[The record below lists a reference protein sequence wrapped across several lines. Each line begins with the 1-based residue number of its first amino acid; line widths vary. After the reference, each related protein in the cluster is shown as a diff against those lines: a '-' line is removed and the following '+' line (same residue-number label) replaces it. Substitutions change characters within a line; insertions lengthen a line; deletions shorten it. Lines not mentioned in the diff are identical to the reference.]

1 MKRSLRYLILVILL
15 ASAVFIFSQIK
26 STVSAADEQWR
37 ARYWNNRDLSGDPA
51 KRRDEDAID
60 YDWGDGSP
68 TSGVNSDDFSARWT
82 RSIYLNGGIYRF
94 SATMDDGMRVWIDDE
109 LVIDEWN
116 DSQVRTV
123 SVDLPMTTGNHDIE
137 VRYYEA
143 GGKAVA
149 KFSWAPIGGP
159 PSIPVN
165 RWQGQYFNN
174 QHLNGAPAFTRAD
187 SAIDFNWKTGSPWP
201 TIQSD
206 HFSVRWTGNFDHD
219 PGTYRFTVESD
230 DGVRLWV
237 NDQLII
243 DEWQD
248 NQNLTFQADTFL
260 PGGSVPVVLEYYEN
274 TGAALVKLA
283 AERIG
288 ATGGSP
294 SPTPLP
300 SAPGLPP
307 ENSAVV
313 TNANWLNV
321 RSEPSMG
328 DNAITAIPRGQ
339 EVLLLGRYGGWIKV
353 RLPNGLEGWVGA
365 SYLASRTS
373 FSSLPVSPP

>member
-1 MKRSLRYLILVILL
+1 MMTRTFRFLIFAALL
-15 ASAVFIFSQIK
+15 ASAVFVLFHIQ
-26 STVSAADEQWR
+26 STVSAADDQWR
-37 ARYWNNRDLSGDPA
+37 ARYWNNRDLSGDPV

-60 YDWGDGSP
+60 HDWGDGSP

-82 RSIYLNGGIYRF
+82 RTIYLNQGVYRF

-149 KFSWAPIGGP
+149 KFSWAAAGGP

-165 RWQGQYFNN
+165 RWQGEYFNN
-174 QHLNGAPAFTRAD
+174 QYLSGAPAFTRAE
-187 SAIDFNWKTGSPWP
+187 SAIDFNWKLGSPWP
-201 TIQSD
+201 TIQAD
-206 HFSVRWTGNFDHD
+206 HFSARWTGVFDHD

-248 NQNLTFQADTFL
+248 NQNRTFQADIAL
-260 PGGSVPVVLEYYEN
+260 PGGSVPVRLEYYEN
-274 TGAALVKLA
+274 TGAALVRLGAQK
-283 AERIG
+283 IG
-288 ATGGSP
+288 SSAGTTT
-294 SPTPLP
+294 PTPGP
-300 SAPGLPP
+300 AQPGLPA
-307 ENSAVV
+307 EGSAVI

-321 RSEPSMG
+321 RSEPAMG
-328 DNAITAIPRGQ
+328 DNVITAVPGGQ
-339 EVLLLGRYGGWIKV
+339 VVGLIGRNGVWVKV
-353 RLPNGLEGWVGA
+353 QLPNGVQGWVG
-365 SYLASRTS
+365 SRFLASRTPLM
-373 FSSLPVSPP
+373 SLPVIN